1 MKKIVASLLV
11 LPFLISITGCTTAK
25 ISGRGTQPLVLN
37 QLNGETES
45 VGRIDKK
52 EMKTFDYTGAID
64 VSEIIGGKLSQSNAD
79 ALTNTTVTMGSSPGT
94 FFLNLVT
101 LGIANAYTATVEG
114 DLVRIESPSASAIQ
128 PPALDSIK
136 TQPGY
141 PSKASVAEIE
151 KSRR

>member
-11 LPFLISITGCTTAK
+11 LPFLISISGCTTAK

-37 QLNGETES
+37 QLNEETES
-45 VGRIDKK
+45 VGTIDRK

-64 VSEIIGGKLSQSNAD
+64 VSEIIGGQLSQSNAD

-94 FFLNLVT
+94 FFLNLIT
-101 LGIANAYTATVEG
+101 LGIANAYTATVQG
-114 DLVRIESPSASAIQ
+114 DLVRVTSPSSSAIE
-128 PPALDSIK
+128 PPALDSLR

-141 PSKASVAEIE
+141 PANANTAEIE

>member
-1 MKKIVASLLV
+1 M

-37 QLNGETES
+37 QLNEETES

-114 DLVRIESPSASAIQ
+114 DLVRVASPSSSAIEA
-128 PPALDSIK
+128 PSLDSLQTK
-136 TQPGY
+136 PGY
-141 PSKASVAEIE
+141 PVKADVAEIE

>member
-37 QLNGETES
+37 QLNEETES
-45 VGRIDKK
+45 VGQIDTKK
-52 EMKTFDYTGAID
+52 MKTFDYTGAID
-64 VSEIIGGKLSQSNAD
+64 VSEIIGGKLNQSNAD

-101 LGIANAYTATVEG
+101 LGLANTYNATVQG
-114 DLVRIESPSASAIQ
+114 DLVRVTSPSSSAIEA
-128 PPALDSIK
+128 PTLDSLQ

-141 PSKASVAEIE
+141 PAKANVAEIE